1 MGKNNKIE
9 VGEVR
14 RDYFLESILK
24 KPVYQMDSDV
34 ALSPKYF
41 SNGTQSFIYA
51 KISFDDYRIL
61 NQFQEVGFEI
71 VELNLQFEKSTLSK
85 TSFET
90 GTTGVE
96 VQVRWA
102 ANQDRSEV
110 VEIAKDSFKY
120 SRFHLDRN
128 IDNKVANCI
137 KETWAENFF
146 KGKRGDKMAVATI
159 DDKVVGFI
167 QILTMGNSFYLDL
180 VAVSGSHQ
188 KSGIALQMIEF
199 VFEKLSYK
207 DNCFV
212 GTQASNLPSIRF
224 YQKIGFKVFK
234 SNYVLHYHGE
244 FDGKFIK

>member
-85 TSFET
+85 TS
-90 GTTGVE
+90 
-96 VQVRWA
+96 
-102 ANQDRSEV
+102 
-110 VEIAKDSFKY
+110 SFLK
-120 SRFHLDRN
+120 
-128 IDNKVANCI
+128 
-137 KETWAENFF
+137 
-146 KGKRGDKMAVATI
+146 AVML
-159 DDKVVGFI
+159 K
-167 QILTMGNSFYLDL
+167 
-180 VAVSGSHQ
+180 
-188 KSGIALQMIEF
+188 
-199 VFEKLSYK
+199 
-207 DNCFV
+207 
-212 GTQASNLPSIRF
+212 
-224 YQKIGFKVFK
+224 
-234 SNYVLHYHGE
+234 
-244 FDGKFIK
+244 

>member
-1 MGKNNKIE
+1 MALTFPKIFFE
-9 VGEVR
+9 WSE
-14 RDYFLESILK
+14 
-24 KPVYQMDSDV
+24 
-34 ALSPKYF
+34 
-41 SNGTQSFIYA
+41 SFIYA
-51 KISFDDYRIL
+51 KVSFDEYRIL

-137 KETWAENFF
+137 KETWAEISSREEGTRWLLQQLTTKLLSSN
-146 KGKRGDKMAVATI
+146 V
-159 DDKVVGFI
+159 
-167 QILTMGNSFYLDL
+167 TMGNSFYLDL
-180 VAVSGSHQ
+180 VAVSGS
-188 KSGIALQMIEF
+188 
-199 VFEKLSYK
+199 
-207 DNCFV
+207 
-212 GTQASNLPSIRF
+212 RR
-224 YQKIGFKVFK
+224 KVVSHFR
-234 SNYVLHYHGE
+234 
-244 FDGKFIK
+244 